1 MSLHLGVR
9 LAAPKRYRV
18 YFHSK
23 ALQLYIPT
31 DTAPTAINLPTPI
44 YFLQK
49 RNLVLI
55 QFMCYSCRQPP
66 VLTAQQC
73 PMAQMIVTAEVFS
86 SGSVP
91 ALPTPAG
98 TGPLAAESV
107 QYVHIQ
113 SPMLKFQL
121 IITF

>member
-1 MSLHLGVR
+1 MLL
-9 LAAPKRYRV
+9 
-18 YFHSK
+18 
-23 ALQLYIPT
+23 LQT
-31 DTAPTAINLPTPI
+31 H
-44 YFLQK
+44 
-49 RNLVLI
+49 
-55 QFMCYSCRQPP
+55 PP
-66 VLTAQQC
+66 VLSAQQL

-113 SPMLKFQL
+113 SPVLKFQQ
-121 IITF
+121 IIIF